1 MGGMDHHHATVL
13 IAVGVTIVAS
23 MAGAFTAI
31 FVPLLARQ
39 ARKRRN
45 G

>member
-1 MGGMDHHHATVL
+1 MDHRVIL
-13 IAVGVTIVAS
+13 YVGVGTAIFAS

-39 ARKRRN
+39 LRKQRN
-45 G
+45 A